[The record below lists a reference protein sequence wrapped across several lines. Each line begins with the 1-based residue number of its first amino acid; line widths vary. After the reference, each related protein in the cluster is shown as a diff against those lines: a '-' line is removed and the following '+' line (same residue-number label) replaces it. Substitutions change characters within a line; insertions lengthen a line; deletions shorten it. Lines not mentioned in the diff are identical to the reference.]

1 MSTPKFVFLFGAFL
15 QSIGKILETWDF
27 VPRAVRELSQREKTT
42 NDARDV
48 SNFQDLL
55 SEAER
60 MKWIYALELKKLEGE
75 GGNNLLNVNEHD
87 DSTDKISDKSSS
99 NTESDD
105 ETEILGEEDITKAK
119 EKIKKM
125 LVEKAT

>member
-1 MSTPKFVFLFGAFL
+1 MTPEFVFFGAFL

-27 VPRAVRELSQREKTT
+27 VPRAVRELSQREKKT

-60 MKWIYALELKKLEGE
+60 LKWIYALELKKLEGE
-75 GGNNLLNVNEHD
+75 GGNNLVNVNEDD

-99 NTESDD
+99 DTESDD

-119 EKIKKM
+119 ENIKKM